1 MRHQID
7 HAPTFTTIE
16 FEMAAGESVTV
27 QPGCMLGMTTGFDL
41 KSGLGSHVKGRRGL
55 GRALRSSLAGESF
68 LAAIYTAKRDNER
81 LLLAPSEQGDI
92 RALEVRPG
100 AQRYIAP
107 GAFLACHGN
116 VQINI
121 EYAGVRGWMATRGL
135 FLMRTEGEGTVF
147 VSSHGALR
155 SLDLAE
161 SERYVLDNRFIVA
174 FAEGMKFET
183 VTVAKSI
190 RHSFLS
196 GEGLVNRFSGPGTIL
211 FQTRARPGR
220 GFLRGLADLAT

>member
-107 GAFLACHGN
+107 GAFLRSCTARLPAPSN
-116 VQINI
+116 TTK
-121 EYAGVRGWMATRGL
+121 AGTNGSAITTR
-135 FLMRTEGEGTVF
+135 T
-147 VSSHGALR
+147 A
-155 SLDLAE
+155 
-161 SERYVLDNRFIVA
+161 
-174 FAEGMKFET
+174 
-183 VTVAKSI
+183 
-190 RHSFLS
+190 
-196 GEGLVNRFSGPGTIL
+196 
-211 FQTRARPGR
+211 
-220 GFLRGLADLAT
+220 